1 MVATDFVRE
10 LKGLPVKVNDKHSAW
25 HRISTQEILGVH
37 VCRYKVNG
45 KLDSPIRFLNPFQ
58 HLNIPMSLLYSS
70 QGLLQR
76 EFDPLALLSTQHD
89 TAFGFSTELCW
100 DQVSLQRREIRTSSR
115 AGWQGGSAVLFPY
128 SCHPTLTIRRVHAQ
142 YGAQEEGV
150 CPGRLLPQEEEHLLG
165 GGQPSQGCPARSR
178 LHSITFSLSPT
189 LVISQLKFFLR
200 LVIVHILSFSHRL
213 TMSKFGPLNCFSNNY
228 ITWQTH
234 RMVII
239 SY

>member
-1 MVATDFVRE
+1 MVATDFVGE

-70 QGLLQR
+70 QGLLQK

-142 YGAQEEGV
+142 YGAQEE
-150 CPGRLLPQEEEHLLG
+150 EHLLG

-189 LVISQLKFFLR
+189 LVIYQLKFFSQ
-200 LVIVHILSFSHRL
+200 IGYCSHF
-213 TMSKFGPLNCFSNNY
+213 KFQS
-228 ITWQTH
+228 
-234 RMVII
+234 
-239 SY
+239 